1 MFNPDIINTHKLK
14 LPWAELQACSNFS
27 FLKGGSHPEEYMDR
41 AAFLGLEAVA
51 IADENSVAGIVRAH
65 TRAREIR
72 RLVAERQSF
81 DSAKGLVGPPSLPQ
95 FKRSPSA
102 NIYNMPRLLP
112 ASKICLLYTSDAADE

>member
-81 DSAKGLVGPPSLPQ
+81 DSAKGLVGPPLSL
-95 FKRSPSA
+95 
-102 NIYNMPRLLP
+102 IH
-112 ASKICLLYTSDAADE
+112 I